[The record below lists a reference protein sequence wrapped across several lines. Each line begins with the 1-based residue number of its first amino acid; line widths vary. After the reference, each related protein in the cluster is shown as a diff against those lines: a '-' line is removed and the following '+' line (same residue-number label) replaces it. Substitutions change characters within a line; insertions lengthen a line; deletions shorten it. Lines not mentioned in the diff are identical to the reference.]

1 MSSETQIAQP
11 PTPVVNA
18 RVTAPTAPSAPS
30 AVAPRSNGVSPPPI
44 VGQEKPVVQTNTA
57 PALGFQLQ
65 IDPETQR
72 LILEAREPV
81 TGFVVFQSPP
91 KTAFGSV
98 VGSNSSTQRG
108 KSVDRDI

>member
-11 PTPVVNA
+11 PTPVLNA
-18 RVTAPTAPSAPS
+18 RVTAPIASNAPNPAAPRTNAASAPP
-30 AVAPRSNGVSPPPI
+30 VG
-44 VGQEKPVVQTNTA
+44 GQEKPAAQPNPA

-72 LILEAREPV
+72 IILEAREPI
-81 TGFVVFQSPP
+81 TGFIVFQSPP

-98 VGSNSSTQRG
+98 VSSNSSTQRG